1 MSSAPV
7 HAGGRVAQL
16 LLALA
21 LLSAASG
28 LALYAP
34 FWELLLRLLFAGEEQ
49 VLYPRA
55 SLPELVGEHARLVAV
70 SSGLAAAIA
79 IPLGVWVTRPQG
91 RDFHL
96 AVDDL
101 SSLAQA
107 FPPVAVLALAI
118 PAVGFGA
125 PPTLVALTLF
135 SILPIVRNTV
145 RGLEG
150 VPESIREAARG
161 LGMSPGQVFWR
172 VELPLALRV
181 ILAGVRIAVVVD
193 IGTAT
198 IGAVAGAGG
207 LGRPIVAGLTNER
220 PAYVMEG
227 AIVAALFS
235 FAVDFALSRVERL
248 FAAPDAGAQGAQGP
262 RDAQAAADT

>member
-1 MSSAPV
+1 MSERLRRGIRQLLAA
-7 HAGGRVAQL
+7 AGLLAATW
-16 LLALA
+16 LLAL
-21 LLSAASG
+21 
-28 LALYAP
+28 LAPL
-34 FWELLLRLLFAGEEQ
+34 WEPALRLLFPGEPQ
-49 VLYPRA
+49 LLYPRA
-55 SLPELVGEHARLVAV
+55 SLAELVGEHVRLVGI
-70 SSGLAAAIA
+70 SSALAAAIG
-79 IPLGVWVTRPQG
+79 IPLGIWVTRPRG

-101 SSLAQA
+101 SSLAQS

-118 PAVGFGA
+118 PVLGFGA

-150 VPESIREAARG
+150 VPESTREAARG
-161 LGMSPGQVFWR
+161 LGMSPRQVLWR

-181 ILAGVRIAVVVD
+181 MLAGVRIAVVVN

-207 LGRPIVAGLTNER
+207 LGRPIIAGLTNEK
-220 PAYVMEG
+220 PAYVLEG
-227 AIVAALFS
+227 AIVAALLA
-235 FAVDFALSRVERL
+235 FAADLLLSRIERL
-248 FAAPDAGAQGAQGP
+248 AS
-262 RDAQAAADT
+262 R

>member
-1 MSSAPV
+1 MLSLA
-7 HAGGRVAQL
+7 L
-16 LLALA
+16 LLAAVALA
-21 LLSAASG
+21 LH
-28 LALYAP
+28 AP
-34 FWELLLRLLFAGEEQ
+34 AWESFLRLLFPGEEQ

-55 SLPELVGEHARLVAV
+55 SLPELVGEHARLVGL
-70 SSGLAAAIA
+70 SSVLATVLA
-79 IPLGVWVTRPQG
+79 IPLGIWVTRPRG

-96 AVDDL
+96 VVDDL

-161 LGMSPGQVFWR
+161 LGMSPAQVLR
-172 VELPLALRV
+172 QVELPLALPV
-181 ILAGVRIAVVVD
+181 ILAGVRIAVVVN

-220 PAYVMEG
+220 PAYVLHG
-227 AIVAALFS
+227 ALVAALFS
-235 FAVDFALSRVERL
+235 FAVDLVLSRLERL
-248 FAAPDAGAQGAQGP
+248 AAAPAAKRS
-262 RDAQAAADT
+262 RD